1 MVRFKSQP
9 YQLKNILQGYI
20 INHKK
25 KIMIILKN
33 RITQKQKIV

>member
-25 KIMIILKN
+25 N
-33 RITQKQKIV
+33 HDYT